1 MVRLGALFAIITG
14 AWHAM
19 SKNLGSGL
27 MRSHSWLEHAVA
39 LVLVTA
45 FAFVPT
51 RVVIQDIYGD
61 QNATPVDNV
70 PLLLAAPATVF
81 SSVGYDSFRYLDTW
95 FQSTTGSAMSV
106 SENGFVTPLKLMLSI
121 RSDMERVAPEL
132 YKSWFNY
139 ISDCT
144 PNSTIAT
151 GLMNQSKD
159 VANYLWVNGNDSGFV
174 DTYIA
179 ASGNQVTTAQMV
191 TCNVAKERLAG
202 RMDLLTV
209 TGSGPNAMSDID
221 RLINNNMREE
231 KQGVTKR
238 WSYANDFVPAF
249 NTYALMMGNAGQSA
263 QEYMRNSL
271 MRNVV
276 VDAFRCAKSNM
287 SENAKMLCT
296 QAQHDAIEQFKV
308 DSAGMGTWFT
318 NFMLP
323 LMTML
328 QLFFFAYSVIALLY
342 AVLRGAGA
350 MSFLAKY
357 VLLVRGYSLGSPLW
371 PSSMRLFSG
380 WLPTSWEPC
389 LRQRSRWKTTPPT
402 TR

>member
-1 MVRLGALFAIITG
+1 
-14 AWHAM
+14 
-19 SKNLGSGL
+19 
-27 MRSHSWLEHAVA
+27 
-39 LVLVTA
+39 
-45 FAFVPT
+45 
-51 RVVIQDIYGD
+51 
-61 QNATPVDNV
+61 
-70 PLLLAAPATVF
+70 
-81 SSVGYDSFRYLDTW
+81 
-95 FQSTTGSAMSV
+95 
-106 SENGFVTPLKLMLSI
+106 
-121 RSDMERVAPEL
+121 
-132 YKSWFNY
+132 
-139 ISDCT
+139 
-144 PNSTIAT
+144 
-151 GLMNQSKD
+151 MNQSKD